1 MIQNI
6 YIDTSV
12 IGGCLDEEFA
22 LWSEKLVD
30 EIRSGEYLAVISD
43 LTLYELESAPENV
56 QNILASI
63 PEEHSTYVSFSEE
76 AEELADKYIKEKIVS
91 RKHIADAQH
100 IAIATANRSDILVS
114 WNFKQIVNL
123 DKIHGYNAVNLKNNF
138 PMLEIRSPRE
148 VSNE

>member
-1 MIQNI
+1 MIQKI
-6 YIDTSV
+6 YTDTSV

-30 EIRSGEYLAVISD
+30 EIRRGGYLAVISD

-56 QNILASI
+56 QDILASI
-63 PEEHSTYVSFSEE
+63 PEEQITYVSFSEE
-76 AEELADKYIKEKIVS
+76 AEKLADKYIKEKVVTKS
-91 RKHIADAQH
+91 HIADAQH
-100 IAIATANRSDILVS
+100 IAIATVNRADILVS